1 MDAGTKPHLRAR
13 PADGWSVRRAGP
25 VFVAVAGIPAAA
37 MPWLPADVRP
47 VLFMLISAA
56 TVVPLGALLRRIRGH
71 DGRPWRILFCA
82 MSLLTVCNTVNTFG
96 GPAYRA
102 HAEVLLAV
110 GHAVMLAAAVSLVLR
125 RGRND
130 TGGLLDVS
138 VAAVA
143 LGGLLWTTLLLPRL
157 HAFGTDSR
165 QQAALLVSILVL
177 AGVLGA
183 LGRLWFVAER
193 RPPALT
199 LLCLALVLALAGN
212 VVITMVTGS
221 MTVGRAP
228 AWIQLFFLLA
238 YVCVGLV
245 PMQASVRELTA
256 PGPAPADRLTTGRL
270 VFLGAA
276 LAVNPI
282 AGGVREMMGLPA
294 DGALLAFGCLLVV
307 PLVLVRVGRLA
318 RERAAAEAA
327 LQHQAGHDALTGL
340 PNRAELQRRLDAA
353 LARERAAGRPAVVLL
368 FCDLD
373 GFKQVNDRL
382 GHRAGDELLVGVGAR
397 IRAGLRAG
405 DTLARYGGDEFLIL
419 CADDDRDAAVR
430 RLRGHVATAL
440 AEPFRVAGEPVR
452 IGASVGAVVSDGT
465 LGADELIGRADQ
477 AMYEAKQRSRVRA

>member
-1 MDAGTKPHLRAR
+1 M
-13 PADGWSVRRAGP
+13 
-25 VFVAVAGIPAAA
+25 FVAATGIPAAL
-37 MPWLPADVRP
+37 MPVLPAGARP

-56 TVVPLGALLRRIRGH
+56 TLVPLAVLVRRLRGR
-71 DGRPWRILFCA
+71 DGRPWRILLCA
-82 MSLLTVCNTVNTFG
+82 MSLLTACNAVNTFG

-102 HAEVLLAV
+102 QAEILLTT
-110 GHAVMLAAAVSLVLR
+110 GHAVMLAAAIVLVLR

-130 TGGLLDVS
+130 IGGLLDVS
-138 VAAVA
+138 VAAIA

-157 HAFGTDSR
+157 QAFGTDAR

-183 LGRLWFVAER
+183 LGRLWSVADR
-193 RPPALT
+193 RLPALT
-199 LLCLALVLALAGN
+199 LLCLALVLALVGN

-228 AWIQLFFLLA
+228 AWIQVFFLLA
-238 YVCVGLV
+238 YICVGLV
-245 PMQASVRELTA
+245 PMHPTAHALTE
-256 PGPAPADRLTTGRL
+256 PGPAPADRLSTGRL

-276 LAVNPI
+276 LSVNPV

-294 DGALLAFGCLLVV
+294 DGALLAFGCLLVI

-318 RERAAAEAA
+318 RERADAEAA
-327 LQHQAGHDALTGL
+327 LRHQAGHDALTGL

-368 FCDLD
+368 FCDLN

-382 GHRAGDELLVGVGAR
+382 GHRAGDELLVEVGAR

-419 CADDDRDAAVR
+419 CEDTAQDAAVR
-430 RLRGHVATAL
+430 RLRDHVGTAL
-440 AEPFRVAGEPVR
+440 AEPFRPAGVPVEVGAAVGAVLSDRR
-452 IGASVGAVVSDGT
+452 IGAD
-465 LGADELIGRADQ
+465 DLIGRADQ